1 MAIAWTK
8 KAEVTPGEKNTEI
21 KPGTT
26 DEKIGQEFKESEEH
40 KALGAP
46 EGDQKEPS
54 TGVKENPEVHKDEKH
69 PTPPG
74 PKGDQKD
81 IKMDTHTEK
90 PMDVKE
96 ENPGKITE
104 KDASTKINWLK
115 KKADVTPGTE
125 NKDIKP
131 GTVDETIG
139 YDYKE
144 KDGESAKV
152 LGAPEGDQAQVAQ
165 DTHEDP
171 GAAEF
176 MGKPENQQL
185 TNAPKGDQKP
195 IPEKTHTE
203 DGLGS
208 EYKEEGVT
216 ELPPANASLTKSAAW
231 LKKPIESDLKLP
243 EKYATFDKIA
253 DDYSTLYG
261 FYANALG
268 EEPEADL
275 FGRAVASL
283 TLREADM
290 MTKQIE
296 RMINTLHSSI
306 QRSAATRKDAWLS
319 VSGGLM
325 KQEGGMTIVAKT
337 KEEAK
342 KLDSCVEAKMSDPK
356 FKPRP
361 GRTKKQSAY
370 AICSSSVL
378 GKSSS
383 LEEGK
388 DGTTEKTASQT
399 SSAPTIESDKEDALL
414 VPIIASMDER
424 LKTDH
429 KFAEAMQNKDKKTV
443 VAEFLKKIEAARKHK
458 IDFIKLAHYSID
470 CPTCFDAVL
479 SSLNRGLVPTDF
491 KAK

>member
-1 MAIAWTK
+1 MNWI
-8 KAEVTPGEKNTEI
+8 KADVTPGEKNTEI

-74 PKGDQKD
+74 PEGDQKD
-81 IKMDTHTEK
+81 IKMDTHTET

-96 ENPGKITE
+96 ENPGKITK
-104 KDASTKINWLK
+104 KDASNKIKWL
-115 KKADVTPGTE
+115 KADVTPGTE
-125 NKDIKP
+125 NKDIQP
-131 GTVDETIG
+131 GTKDDTIG

-144 KDGESAKV
+144 NDGETAKA
-152 LGAPEGDQAQVAQ
+152 LGAPEGDQALISQ

-203 DGLGS
+203 DGLGL
-208 EYKEEGVT
+208 EYKEKGVT

-231 LKKPIESDLKLP
+231 LKKPIQTDLKLP

-283 TLREADM
+283 TLREADI

-296 RMINTLHSSI
+296 RMINTIHSSI
-306 QRSAATRKDAWLS
+306 QRSAAMRKDAWLS
-319 VSGGLM
+319 VSGGFV
-325 KQEGGMTIVAKT
+325 KVEGGMTIVAKT
-337 KEEAK
+337 KEEAA
-342 KLDSCVEAKMSDPK
+342 KLDRCVEAKIGDPK

-370 AICSSSVL
+370 AICTASVL
-378 GKSSS
+378 GKTSSI
-383 LEEGK
+383 EEVK
-388 DGTTEKTASQT
+388 ANATEKPAAQT
-399 SSAPTIESDKEDALL
+399 SSDSNKEDVLL
-414 VPIIASMDER
+414 APIIASMDER

-443 VAEFLKKIEAARKHK
+443 VSSFLKKIEAARKHK

-470 CPTCFDAVL
+470 CPTCFDAVM

-491 KAK
+491 AAK